1 MIQEFPSFCFLTEA
15 NIEDRQA
22 FQKVMALPSSVID
35 VEARKH
41 ECYVFAL
48 AGLDGTCAV
57 PAILRTGRKSSK
69 FMGPWTT
76 RQALLADSVRM

>member
-1 MIQEFPSFCFLTEA
+1 MTKA
-15 NIEDRQA
+15 NVEDGQA

-76 RQALLADSVRM
+76 RQAVFAGSVPM